1 MKKEQSKL
9 WFRAKRYGWGWM
21 PCSWEGWL
29 FLALVL
35 AQIIAI
41 CTISEQLL
49 QTKGGIIVFCI
60 ICVSAIMMLFMVS
73 YKTGEKPR
81 WRWYKDT

>member
-1 MKKEQSKL
+1 MKEEQSKL

-29 FLALVL
+29 FLILIL
-35 AQIIAI
+35 AQIMAIAS
-41 CTISEQLL
+41 ISEQLL
-49 QTKGGIIVFCI
+49 QTQEGIIVFCI
-60 ICVSAIMMLFMVS
+60 INVSAIMILFMIS

-81 WRWYKDT
+81 WRWGKDT